1 MAEKQKKKNKQASAT
16 SGQTLAVKYRPR
28 VLTDLVGQESV
39 AVQVEGMVK
48 KGRFPSTIG
57 LFGESGAGKTTMA
70 RMIARYVNCASPSG
84 ADGTPCGECASC
96 SYKNNHPDVHEINM
110 ADNRGIDDVRTLIS
124 SARSMPTV
132 GKRRVFILD
141 ELHACFTGNTKVI
154 LADGS
159 AVSMLEIQRRVD
171 AGKSISVLSYNKES
185 ETIEA
190 KAVTHF
196 QPKTAAVSDM
206 RKVVIRQ
213 LGVEGYI
220 ESTHDHKYWDASGK
234 TYVKAD
240 KLKSTRLL
248 TNTGLKSNV
257 DRVEKW
263 EHPPTHS
270 EEEPLAIL
278 DVFDLTVED
287 NHNYFVL
294 PVGGVSGVLVSN
306 CTPQAF
312 QALLKPLEEPPAHTM
327 WIAATTNP
335 EKLPGTILG
344 RCHKFSIRPISEET
358 ITKRLRVISK
368 REGVDFKEIKGGIEV
383 LRAIAGMSNGR
394 MRDAIQSLESV
405 LFAIGSGKEYS
416 SKDLIANF
424 ATSSEADL
432 DRAAAAT
439 LVAILKGDAKTTITC
454 IIDAGNVRGLINK
467 LRWLVQSLVNQSVQ
481 RPFFKTYAW
490 HTFGKMLS
498 SNKDVKV
505 RLSLLLEIQNM
516 LCTTEM
522 QLNSV
527 SIDETVQLTS
537 RVGQFLSDHKQ

>member
-1 MAEKQKKKNKQASAT
+1 MSDKKKNAKPASAT

-70 RMIARYVNCASPSG
+70 RMIARYVNCDSPSRE
-84 ADGTPCGECASC
+84 DGTPCGECVSC

-124 SARSMPTV
+124 SARSMPSI

-141 ELHACFTGNTKVI
+141 ELHACFTPGTGVVMS
-154 LADGS
+154 DGS
-159 AVSMLEIQRRVD
+159 IKTLSDIRSMMNE
-171 AGKSISVLSYNKES
+171 GKTLFVKSYNTEADEIEDKE
-185 ETIEA
+185 
-190 KAVTHF
+190 VTHLGTKMV
-196 QPKTAAVSDM
+196 PTGDM
-206 RKVVIRQ
+206 QTMTVDQ
-213 LGVEGYI
+213 LGVSGHI
-220 ESTHDHKYWDASGK
+220 SSTKDHKIHVPALGRYLEAAKLAGRRLYSHVNVESRVSAISPYHAEDA
-234 TYVKAD
+234 A
-240 KLKSTRLL
+240 
-248 TNTGLKSNV
+248 
-257 DRVEKW
+257 
-263 EHPPTHS
+263 
-270 EEEPLAIL
+270 EEIEVA
-278 DVFDLTVED
+278 DLTVAD
-287 NHNYFVL
+287 NHNYFVV
-294 PVGGVSGVLVSN
+294 PTGGVTGILVSN

-344 RCHKFSIRPISEET
+344 RCHKFSIRPIQEDA
-358 ITKRLRVISK
+358 IVKRLRVISK
-368 REGVDFKEIKGGIEV
+368 REGTDFKEMKGGLEV

-416 SKDLIANF
+416 PKDLIANF

-498 SNKDVKV
+498 SSKDVKV

-537 RVGQFLSDHKQ
+537 RVGQFLTDHKQ